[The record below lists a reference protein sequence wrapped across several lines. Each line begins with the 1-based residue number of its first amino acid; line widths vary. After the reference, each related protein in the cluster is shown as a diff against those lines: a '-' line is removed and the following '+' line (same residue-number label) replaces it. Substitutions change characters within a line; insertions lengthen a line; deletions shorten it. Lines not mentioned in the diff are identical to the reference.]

1 MSSTLS
7 NWIAATRPKTLSAA
21 ITPVAMG
28 CAVAHGEDA
37 LRWKPALAALLG
49 ALAVQIACNFANDYF
64 DGVQGTDTVDRLGPR
79 RAVASGLIS
88 PHAMWRATWL
98 VLALVALPACV
109 VLISSGGWIFAPLG
123 AVSAALAFAYSGGT
137 YALSRTGLGEPFA
150 FLFFGPIAVAATVAA
165 QTREWTA
172 IAAIA
177 GCAPGLL
184 ATALICVNNLRDEP
198 TDRSAGRR
206 TLAVRFGPALM
217 RALYGAAIAGVTA
230 ITIAVVLMED
240 RRWALLALAA
250 PMLLLPSAWRIGR
263 GSAGRALNRELALT
277 GFALLLYGA
286 LFTVGWVA

>member
-28 CAVAHGEDA
+28 CAIAHSGGG
-37 LRWKPALAALLG
+37 LRLQSAIAALLG
-49 ALAVQIACNFANDYF
+49 ALGLQIACNFANDYF
-64 DGVQGTDTVDRLGPR
+64 DGVQGADTAERLGPR

-88 PHAMWRATWL
+88 PRAMWRATWL
-98 VLALVALPACV
+98 VLAVVVLPACL
-109 VLISSGGWIFAPLG
+109 VLISTGGWVFAPLG
-123 AVSAALAFAYSGGT
+123 AVSAVLVFGYSGGP

-165 QTREWTA
+165 QTGEWTA
-172 IAAIA
+172 IAALA

-184 ATALICVNNLRDEP
+184 ATALIGVNNLRDEP

-206 TLAVRFGPALM
+206 TLAVRFGPAPM
-217 RALYGAAIAGVTA
+217 RALYGAALAGVA
-230 ITIAVVLMED
+230 AATIAAALMHE
-240 RRWALLALAA
+240 RRWSLLALAA
-250 PMLLLPSAWRIGR
+250 PALLLPSAWRIARGAVGR
-263 GSAGRALNRELALT
+263 SLNRELALT

-286 LFTVGWVA
+286 LFTAGWVA